1 MSRASHIPKEPE
13 HTSMIVFTDKE
24 LRFLVAAVKLAE
36 QIVKR
41 DHAIMEFKGE
51 TVSRDEGGSF
61 KVTLSKLKG
70 AQHELS

>member
-1 MSRASHIPKEPE
+1 MSIEYPVAKFPE
-13 HTSMIVFTDKE
+13 ETHLIAFTDKE

-41 DHAIMEFKGE
+41 DDAIMTFRGE

-61 KVTLSKLKG
+61 KITLDKLKG
-70 AQHELS
+70 A